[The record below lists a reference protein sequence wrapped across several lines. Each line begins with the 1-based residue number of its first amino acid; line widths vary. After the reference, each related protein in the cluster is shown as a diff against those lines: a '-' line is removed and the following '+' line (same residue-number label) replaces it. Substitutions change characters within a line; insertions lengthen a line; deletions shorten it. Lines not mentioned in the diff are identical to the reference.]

1 MTGVT
6 VVFPAAIHEILGGGA
21 GMNGQVA
28 WRLISQSIF
37 RGAALLLFLTRPQ
50 GAIGGEGQ
58 APAPVV
64 RANWELAA
72 RWDPGQISA
81 RLGTLTVEPIWDADG
96 SGFSYEV
103 GTGDSTRTWRV
114 DSRRRHQHLI
124 VAPAAESPT
133 VAPPAADTP
142 DYWKRSPDG
151 SWAVYVR
158 GNDLYLVAIA
168 TPERETRLTTDGRS
182 DYTIGTDPVVRGDDN
197 SEPRAPDVVW
207 SPDSLHFAFLRC
219 DNSQVADLW
228 WIDHL
233 ATPRP
238 TLRTLK
244 YPFPGESV
252 SRCELWICGVDD
264 RSLLRLE
271 TERWP
276 DQDLTS
282 MSHEAMCWS
291 EDGRTLLFERRSR
304 DFRMVD
310 LCAAEA
316 ATGRV
321 CTLVEERMDDEV
333 YTRSP
338 VLLNESG
345 TSLLWWSRR
354 TGWGHWYRLESHGAL
369 RPLSTGD
376 WNALDVVDVDRKRGL
391 VYFMGAGR
399 EKGLNPY
406 YQFLYRCRMAGG
418 DVRLMTPE
426 DGFHEIAFSPD
437 HCCFVDN
444 WSRPDQPYRSL
455 LRNADGRLLLELRK
469 ADTVALDT
477 AGYRPPWVFTAL
489 AADGKTE
496 LWGLIYLP
504 FDFDPARRYPLVTR
518 VYPGR
523 QGEYIPWSFTPA
535 TGEGFLAQL
544 GFAVVRFGNRG
555 GTFERSR
562 EYREY
567 GRDDFRGY
575 GLDDKRTVIEQ
586 LGVRYPWIDL
596 DRVGI
601 FGGSS
606 GGYMTISAMLE
617 HPDFFKVGVAMTA
630 PNDPAAYYNVW
641 AERYAGVTQVADS
654 NGAQRWEFGA
664 APGNIE
670 LADRLAGHLLMI
682 NGEVDEFVHP
692 LHAMRMA
699 DAFVR
704 AGKRF
709 DMLFIPGAGHGL
721 GDWRYLYSVI
731 LEYFA
736 DHLLGDRRETVDT
749 LLKPD

>member
-1 MTGVT
+1 MSELPCRAVAMLI
-6 VVFPAAIHEILGGGA
+6 FLALPPGA
-21 GMNGQVA
+21 
-28 WRLISQSIF
+28 SS
-37 RGAALLLFLTRPQ
+37 
-50 GAIGGEGQ
+50 GEGQ
-58 APAPVV
+58 APVPVT
-64 RANWELAA
+64 RANRELAA
-72 RWDPGQISA
+72 RWDPDQTSA
-81 RLGTLTVEPIWDADG
+81 RLGTLTIRPIWDVDG
-96 SGFSYEV
+96 SGFSYTV
-103 GTGDSTRTWRV
+103 GTGDSARSWQV
-114 DSRRRHQHLI
+114 NPRRGRQQPVTAP
-124 VAPAAESPT
+124 VAEPSADGPPT
-133 VAPPAADTP
+133 AQIP
-142 DYWKRSPDG
+142 DYWSRSPDG
-151 SWAVYVR
+151 LRAVYLR
-158 GNDLYLVAIA
+158 GNDLYLV
-168 TPERETRLTTDGRS
+168 ETGVSAQEIRLTNDGRS
-182 DYTIGTDPVVRGDDN
+182 DYTIGTDPVVHGGDSD
-197 SEPRAPDVVW
+197 EPRAPEVAW
-207 SPDSLHFAFLRC
+207 SPDSRRLAFLRS
-219 DNSQVADLW
+219 DNSRVADLW

-233 ATPRP
+233 AMPRP

-244 YPFPGESV
+244 YSFPGEPV
-252 SRCELWICGVDD
+252 PRVELWICAVDD

-271 TERWP
+271 TGRWP

-282 MSHEAMCWS
+282 LSHETMCWS

-321 CTLVEERMDDEV
+321 RTLVEERMDDEV

-338 VLLNESG
+338 VLLDDSG

-354 TGWGHWYRLESHGAL
+354 TGWGHWYRLESRGVL

-376 WNALDVVDVDRKRGL
+376 WNALGVVDVDRKCGL
-391 VYFMGAGR
+391 VYFMGTGR
-399 EKGLNPY
+399 EKGINPY
-406 YQFLYRCRMAGG
+406 YQFLYRASLAGG
-418 DVRLMTPE
+418 DVRLLTPE

-437 HCCFVDN
+437 HRCFVDN
-444 WSRPDQPYRSL
+444 WSRPDQPYRSM
-455 LRNADGRLLLELRK
+455 LRNADGRLLLELRR
-469 ADTVALDT
+469 ADTTTLDA
-477 AGYRPPWVFTAL
+477 AGYQPPRVFSAL

-496 LWGLIYLP
+496 MWGLIYLP

-523 QGEYIPWSFTPA
+523 QSEYIPWSFRPV
-535 TGEGFLAQL
+535 TGESYLAQL
-544 GFAVVRFGNRG
+544 GFVVVRFGNRG

-575 GLDDKRTVIEQ
+575 GLADKRTVIEQ
-586 LGVRYPWIDL
+586 LGARYPWIDL

-641 AERYAGVTQVADS
+641 AERYAGVTQIADRE
-654 NGAQRWEFGA
+654 GTVRWECGP
-664 APGNIE
+664 APGNAE
-670 LADRLAGHLLMI
+670 LADRLAGRLLMI

-709 DMLFIPGAGHGL
+709 DMLFIPGAGHDL

-736 DHLLGDRRETVDT
+736 DHLLGDRQENVDT
-749 LLKPD
+749 LLRPR